1 MQMEVLYPRCCGLD
15 IHKKALTACVII
27 SGKKETCTFSTMT
40 NDLLKLKIW
49 LLELGVTHVAMEST
63 GVFWKPIYNL
73 LEDNLTLVLTNA
85 QQIKTLPGR
94 KTDVKDSEWIAD
106 LLRHGLIKGSFV
118 PDREQR
124 EQRELT
130 RYRRSLIEERSRV
143 VERIQQVLEGA
154 NIKLS
159 SVATDI
165 TGVSGRAML
174 EAMVSGVDDPEKLAD
189 MAKGIM
195 RKKKD
200 SLEEALNGLIGE
212 HQKMML
218 ASQLRHLDFLDSEIA
233 RLDDEIGGRL
243 APSAEIMK
251 RLDEIPGVNR
261 RIAEEYM
268 SEVGNMVGR
277 FATGGHL
284 ASWIGLCP
292 GNNESA
298 GKRKGGRTRHGNRWL
313 CSSLVQAARGASRS
327 KGNYLSAQYHRLA
340 PRRGDKR
347 AIVAVAH
354 SISIIIYNMVSKG
367 VNYCDLGHLYFDKR
381 DSERVL
387 RRTMKRIEAL
397 GYKVELQVA

>member
-1 MQMEVLYPRCCGLD
+1 MEVLYARCCGLD
-15 IHKKALTACVII
+15 IHKKEVTACVII
-27 SGKKETCTFSTMT
+27 LGKRETRTFSTMT
-40 NDLLKLKIW
+40 NDLLKLKAW
-49 LLELGVTHVAMEST
+49 LLELDVTHVAMEST

-73 LEDNLTLVLTNA
+73 LEDKLTMVLTNA
-85 QQIKTLPGR
+85 QQIKALPGR
-94 KTDVKDSEWIAD
+94 KTDVKDAEWLAD
-106 LLRHGLIKGSFV
+106 LLRHGLVKGSFV
-118 PDREQR
+118 PGREQR

-143 VERIQQVLEGA
+143 IERLQQVLEGA

-174 EAMVSGVDDPEKLAD
+174 EAMISGVSDPNELAD
-189 MAKGIM
+189 MAKGRM
-195 RKKKD
+195 RKKKTA
-200 SLEEALNGLIGE
+200 LEEALNGLIRE

-218 ASQLRHLDFLDSEIA
+218 ASGLRHVDFLDSEIA
-233 RLDDEIGGRL
+233 RLDEEIGRRL
-243 APSAEIMK
+243 EPDVELME

-261 RIAEEYM
+261 RVVEEYM
-268 SEVGNMVGR
+268 SEVGNSIER
-277 FATGGHL
+277 FATVAHL

-292 GNNESA
+292 GNNEST

-327 KGNYLSAQYHRLA
+327 KGNYLCAQYHRLA

-367 VNYCDLGHLYFDKR
+367 MNYGGTVAELDQTR
-381 DSERVL
+381 D
-387 RRTMKRIEAL
+387 A
-397 GYKVELQVA
+397 

>member
-1 MQMEVLYPRCCGLD
+1 MEVLYPRCCGLD
-15 IHKKALTACVII
+15 IHKKEVTACVII
-27 SGKKETCTFSTMT
+27 LGKRETRSFSTMT
-40 NDLLKLKIW
+40 TDLLNMKAWLHELK
-49 LLELGVTHVAMEST
+49 VTHVAMEST

-73 LEDNLTLVLTNA
+73 MEDDLTLVLANPWH
-85 QQIKTLPGR
+85 IKALPGR
-94 KTDVKDSEWIAD
+94 KTDVKDAEWLAD

-118 PDREQR
+118 PSRKQR

-143 VERIQQVLEGA
+143 VESIQQILEGA

-165 TGVSGRAML
+165 TGASGRAIL
-174 EAMVSGVDDPEKLAD
+174 EAMVNGIDDPVELAD
-189 MAKGIM
+189 MAKGLL
-195 RKKKD
+195 RKKKS
-200 SLEEALNGLIGE
+200 SLEEALNGLIGK

-218 ASQLRHLDFLDSEIA
+218 QSQLRHLDFLDSEIA
-233 RLDDEIGGRL
+233 RMDDEISQRL
-243 APSAEIMK
+243 EPHNEVMA

-261 RIAEEYM
+261 RIAEDYM
-268 SEVGNMVGR
+268 SEVGDVR
-277 FATGGHL
+277 QHFASAGHL

-327 KGNYLSAQYHRLA
+327 RGNYLSAQYHRLA

-354 SISIIIYNMVSKG
+354 SISVIIYNMVSKG
-367 VNYCDLGHLYFDKR
+367 IKYSDLGQLYFDKR
-381 DSERVL
+381 DQEHVL
-387 RRTMKRIEAL
+387 NRTVRRIEAL
-397 GYKVELQVA
+397 GYKVSLQVA